1 MKATLFEIFHETGK
15 TQIIIDAKHRPRIEA
30 NSEKGCVIV
39 CRNNNV
45 VTKKILARF
54 GAKHSVVQM
63 GEIETTDPIYKELK
77 LIKY

>member
-1 MKATLFEIFHETGK
+1 MKAILFEIFHETGK

-54 GAKHSVVQM
+54 GENHSVVQI
-63 GEIETTDPIYKELK
+63 GEIETTEPTYKELK

>member
-1 MKATLFEIFHETGK
+1 MKAILFEIFHETGK

-54 GAKHSVVQM
+54 GLKHSVVQI
-63 GEIETTDPIYKELK
+63 GEVDTTDPTYKELK